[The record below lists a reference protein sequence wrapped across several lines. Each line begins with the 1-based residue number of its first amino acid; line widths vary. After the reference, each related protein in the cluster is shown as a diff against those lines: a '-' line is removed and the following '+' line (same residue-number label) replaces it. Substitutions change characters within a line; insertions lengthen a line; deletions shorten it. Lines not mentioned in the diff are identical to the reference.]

1 MLTRLLIA
9 PQFPVGRIHRHL
21 KTRTTSHGRVGATAA
36 VYSAAILE
44 YLTAEVGPPSPD
56 PAPLPSAFPPLPAV
70 LQVLELAG
78 NASKDLKV
86 KRITPRH
93 LQLAIRGDEELD
105 SLIKATIAGG
115 GGRHSCVS
123 IREREFSKKGKYGKL
138 DRNLAVGI
146 NAWACCFP
154 GFTLREIHSTFTLDF
169 HKKGN

>member
-1 MLTRLLIA
+1 MVRGAERARRPASVPLLESGVGGAGAVSVPGPSRPA
-9 PQFPVGRIHRHL
+9 PLSVLASETSLLQFPVGRIHRHL

-44 YLTAEVGPPSPD
+44 YLTAE
-56 PAPLPSAFPPLPAV
+56 
-70 LQVLELAG
+70 VLELAG

-115 GGRHSCVS
+115 GVIPHIHKSLIG
-123 IREREFSKKGKYGKL
+123 KKGQQKT
-138 DRNLAVGI
+138 A
-146 NAWACCFP
+146 
-154 GFTLREIHSTFTLDF
+154 
-169 HKKGN
+169 

>member
-1 MLTRLLIA
+1 AGGKAGKDSGKAKAKAVSRSQRAGL
-9 PQFPVGRIHRHL
+9 QFPVGRIHRHL

-44 YLTAEVGPPSPD
+44 YLTAEVGYSFNTVRICFCNSLSTE
-56 PAPLPSAFPPLPAV
+56 AKS
-70 LQVLELAG
+70 VLELAG

-115 GGRHSCVS
+115 GVIPHIHKSLIG
-123 IREREFSKKGKYGKL
+123 KKGQQKT
-138 DRNLAVGI
+138 A
-146 NAWACCFP
+146 
-154 GFTLREIHSTFTLDF
+154 
-169 HKKGN
+169 